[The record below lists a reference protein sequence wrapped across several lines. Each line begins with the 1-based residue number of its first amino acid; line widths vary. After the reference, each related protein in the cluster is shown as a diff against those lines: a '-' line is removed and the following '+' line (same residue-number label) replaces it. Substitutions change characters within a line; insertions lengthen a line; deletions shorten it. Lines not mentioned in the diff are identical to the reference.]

1 MSDPV
6 ARSDALD
13 REIIAIPRDR
23 VFTKRTVVAAFLVVM
38 VTLAAGFGAVAV
50 RLEDITSSTNDAVT
64 QEIPGLKDQVADRD
78 QTIATQEDLLRQ
90 AVDAIVLLQGDL
102 RALGVEP
109 REVIIRATTT
119 VPEG

>member
-1 MSDPV
+1 MTDPV

-38 VTLAAGFGAVAV
+38 VTLAAGFGAVAM

-78 QTIATQEDLLRQ
+78 TTIATQEDLLRQ

-109 REVIIRATTT
+109 REVIIRPTTT